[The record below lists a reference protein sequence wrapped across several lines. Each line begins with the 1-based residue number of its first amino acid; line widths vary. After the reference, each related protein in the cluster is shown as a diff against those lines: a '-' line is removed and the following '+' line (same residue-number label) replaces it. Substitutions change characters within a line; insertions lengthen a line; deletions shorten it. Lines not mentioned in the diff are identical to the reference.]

1 MNRTKPAPY
10 LETQRIKVKRF
21 ILAQKIKSWF
31 YFLRWEVKMRLK
43 IFNEREQT
51 TAEIEFDGKTVIEL
65 LNHLNLNPETV
76 IVSRNSEVLTEK
88 EILNENEFIEFIS
101 VISGG

>member
-1 MNRTKPAPY
+1 M
-10 LETQRIKVKRF
+10 
-21 ILAQKIKSWF
+21 
-31 YFLRWEVKMRLK
+31 RWEVKMRLK

>member
-1 MNRTKPAPY
+1 
-10 LETQRIKVKRF
+10 
-21 ILAQKIKSWF
+21 
-31 YFLRWEVKMRLK
+31 MRLK